1 MKNSIVYN
9 PQLTIAENAKRNNVS
24 TSTMRLWIKKHNIN
38 RRGDNKAILH
48 HKIHQLHAQGKTIK
62 EICKATNVTPPT
74 VYKYLNS
81 YKIENTSNKNS
92 ALNITTDNIIKS
104 VSNNQ
109 TQILKWILQLYCD
122 SPTFE
127 CDITY
132 SIGKFYTHIPQP
144 LHKYDKY
151 PQLDGVMPLE
161 ALYSV
166 ENTYKSVV
174 MDLPFLIHSDTSPL
188 KMVERFNC
196 FSSYDELCS
205 TYRTMLQLA
214 HRILRTKGVFIA
226 KCMDIN
232 EHGTQRWVSNEVL
245 NWCDIL
251 GFQHIDTFI
260 LTATDKITYIRGTQ
274 QHCARKYHSYFF
286 VFRKP

>member
-9 PQLTIAENAKRNNVS
+9 PQLTIDENAKRNNVS
-24 TSTMRLWIKKHNIN
+24 SSTMRLWIKKRNID
-38 RRGDNKAILH
+38 RRGDNIAILH
-48 HKIHQLHAQGKTIK
+48 RKIHKLHAQGKTIK

-92 ALNITTDNIIKS
+92 ALGITNENIIKS

-109 TQILKWILQLYCD
+109 TEILKWILQLYVQNGV
-122 SPTFE
+122 FE

-132 SIGKFYTHIPQP
+132 SKGLFYKNIQP
-144 LHKYDKY
+144 PLYKYDKY

-161 ALYSV
+161 ALNSV
-166 ENTYKSVV
+166 VSTYKSVV
-174 MDLPFLIHSDTSPL
+174 MDLPFIIHSDSSSL
-188 KMVERFNC
+188 QMVERFNC
-196 FSSYDELCS
+196 FSSYDELCG

-214 HRILRTKGVFIA
+214 HRILRTKGVFIV

-245 NWCDIL
+245 NWSDIL

-286 VFRKP
+286 VFRK